1 MKYRLYE
8 NGNNNSKNV
17 LKEVLNNRGINDYNT
32 YLNLTDDVIIPYKK
46 LDNIKEAVDVFD
58 YHFSNKHMIKILFDT
73 DVDGI
78 TSGSAMFNYIKRMES
93 SYPVE
98 YIIHTRAKAHGLS
111 NDIVIDDNTKLLI
124 IPDAASNDIEQCKL
138 LNERGIDVIILDH
151 HEIENENKYAIVVNN
166 QSSPEYENKALSGV
180 GIVYKFLQALDDYYW
195 NEYADEYLDLV
206 ALGNIGDMMDIKSY
220 ETRHIINKGMANIK
234 NKCLEAFIK
243 AQDYSM
249 NGKVNIHNMQW
260 YIVPVINAMI
270 RIGSSEEK
278 ELLVNAF
285 IERDKLFEYKT
296 RATKDKPSEVIQE
309 SIYDRAA
316 RLSKNAK
323 SRQDKLKEKS
333 VSVIIDKAND
343 ECSNEDKVIIV
354 DGTEIVD
361 NGLTGVIA
369 MKVAEMFNKPCIL
382 LNKHIEEEN
391 IINKDTGEEE
401 KVTKIVY
408 GGSSRNINN
417 SPIDN
422 LKDIVNAINVFDY
435 AQGHGNAFGIK
446 LQLDKVTEAREKLNI
461 LLQNVVYESTY
472 VVDFILD
479 CNEVSLPLINDIN
492 KLENVIGQG
501 IDESR
506 IAVENIKVNK
516 RDIELIGKNS
526 NTVKFINN
534 DIEYIMFN
542 CKEGNVLFDWINDT
556 WCEDSSI
563 EINVVGKPS
572 INEFGNI
579 RTPQIKIDDI
589 SIIRTYENE
598 SVEEDAD
605 SVW

>member
-8 NGNNNSKNV
+8 NGNNNTNNV
-17 LKEVLNNRGINDYNT
+17 LKEVLNNRGIEDYKT
-32 YLNLTDDVIIPYKK
+32 YMNLTDDVLIPYEK
-46 LDNIKEAVDVFD
+46 LDNIQEAVKTFD
-58 YHFSNKHMIKILFDT
+58 YHYMKRNLIKILFDE

-78 TSGSAMFNYIKRMES
+78 TSGSSMFNYIKRMDS
-93 SYPVE
+93 TYPIE

-111 NDIVIDDNTKLLI
+111 EDVVIDDNTKLLI
-124 IPDAASNDIEQCKL
+124 IPDAASNDVEQCKA

-151 HEIENENKYAIVVNN
+151 HEIEKENTYAIVVNN
-166 QSSPEYENKALSGV
+166 QSSKEYKNKAFSGV
-180 GIVYKFLQALDDYYW
+180 GIVYKFLQALDEYYW
-195 NEYADEYLDLV
+195 NEYADDYLDLV

-220 ETRHIINKGMANIK
+220 ETRHIINKGIVNIK

-249 NGKVNIHNMQW
+249 NGKVNIHNIQW

-278 ELLVNAF
+278 ELLIKAF
-285 IERDKLFEYKT
+285 IEQDEFFEYKT
-296 RATKDKPSEVIQE
+296 RATKDKASEIIQE

-333 VSVIIDKAND
+333 VLAVVDKAKIDCDND
-343 ECSNEDKVIIV
+343 DKVIIV

-369 MKVAEMFNKPCIL
+369 MKVAETFNKPCII
-382 LNKHIEEEN
+382 LNKHIENE
-391 IINKDTGEEE
+391 ILINSETGEEE
-401 KVTKIVY
+401 NKSKVVY

-417 SPIDN
+417 SPIFN
-422 LKDIVNAINVFDY
+422 LKDIVNEINVFDF
-435 AQGHGNAFGIK
+435 AQGHQSAFGIK
-446 LQLDKVTEAREKLNI
+446 LQLDKLVEAKEKLNEKLI
-461 LLQNVVYESTY
+461 NVIYESTY
-472 VVDFILD
+472 LVDFILD
-479 CNEVSLPLINDIN
+479 NSEVSLTLINDIE
-492 KLENVIGQG
+492 KLGNIIGQG

-506 IAVENIKVNK
+506 IAVENIRINK
-516 RDIELIGKNS
+516 RDIELIGKSS
-526 NTVKFINN
+526 NTIKFINN

-542 CKEGNVLFDWINDT
+542 CKYGNELLNWINDT
-556 WCEDSSI
+556 WNEGSSI
-563 EINVVGKPS
+563 EINVVGKPC

-579 RTPQIKIDDI
+579 RTPQVKIDDI
-589 SIIRTYENE
+589 NIIKTYENE
-598 SVEEDAD
+598 SIEEDAD